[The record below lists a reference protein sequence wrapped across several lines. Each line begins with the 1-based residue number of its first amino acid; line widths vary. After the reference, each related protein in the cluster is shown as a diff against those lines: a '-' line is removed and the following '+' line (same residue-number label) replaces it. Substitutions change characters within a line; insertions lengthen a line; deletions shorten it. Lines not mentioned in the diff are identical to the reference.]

1 MTNSNNDIKMVKQQI
16 TAKSRKLK
24 ASWTV
29 DIETEIMT
37 VMSQDIQYE
46 IDWQVLCEIDPDR
59 KNWIELDF
67 SDTAKKAGRDVIEAW
82 CKETFKHGI
91 RFGAKWQAE
100 RMYSEEDLLSAFE
113 AGMMFIGEDKGS
125 FKEWFE
131 QFKKKK

>member
-46 IDWQVLCEIDPDR
+46 VDWQVLCDIEPDR
-59 KNWIELDF
+59 KHWIELDF
-67 SDTAKKAGRDVIEAW
+67 SDTAKEAGRDVIEAW
-82 CKETFKHGI
+82 CKETFNHGYFVFSNRI
-91 RFGAKWQAE
+91 MFHRDQDAE
-100 RMYSEEDLLSAFE
+100 FFLLRWS
-113 AGMMFIGEDKGS
+113 
-125 FKEWFE
+125 
-131 QFKKKK
+131 

>member
-82 CKETFKHGI
+82 CKETFNHGYFVFSTSI
-91 RFGAKWQAE
+91 MFHRDQDVEFF
-100 RMYSEEDLLSAFE
+100 LLRWS
-113 AGMMFIGEDKGS
+113 
-125 FKEWFE
+125 
-131 QFKKKK
+131 